1 MITRLVIVCKRI
13 ACIAHSE
20 MSFSIMLKIIRA
32 DYVRSPL
39 VPAAIVLLP
48 KQASRELFFFPSAPC
63 HKGVNLTTGIDLSA
77 PSNKNGRRKS
87 YGKFWEVEAVTSSP
101 AIVDFPC
108 LDRQV
113 VGDPGSFHSRDFLC
127 LDIRSPFLFHD

>member
-13 ACIAHSE
+13 ACIAHSDL
-20 MSFSIMLKIIRA
+20 SFSIMLKISRQIMFGRHTFRQPSCC
-32 DYVRSPL
+32 YPSR
-39 VPAAIVLLP
+39 
-48 KQASRELFFFPSAPC
+48 QAVNCFSSPSAPC

-127 LDIRSPFLFHD
+127 VDIWSPFLFRD